1 MDSSAYIWTNND
13 LHKNVDSN
21 GFGANPHESILR
33 VDAVM
38 ALLSDEVIAQR
49 ARRGESSR
57 LSNVSS
63 RLTHAET
70 ERLDSL
76 AERRGL
82 QRGEFIRQ
90 LILNALAHDDS
101 AGGAGPVLTEIVGV
115 QLLLMNVLK
124 PVATGQPLTA
134 SAFDKIVSE
143 VHKLKQTV
151 ARKLVQ
157 EGE

>member
-1 MDSSAYIWTNND
+1 M
-13 LHKNVDSN
+13 
-21 GFGANPHESILR
+21 P
-33 VDAVM
+33 
-38 ALLSDEVIAQR
+38 LLSEEATARR
-49 ARRGESSR
+49 ARRRESSR

-63 RLTHAET
+63 RLTRAET
-70 ERLDSL
+70 ERLDAL

-90 LILNALAHDDS
+90 LILDALAHETTS
-101 AGGAGPVLTEIVGV
+101 GAGRVLTEIVGV

-124 PVATGQPLTA
+124 PVATSQPLTA

-143 VHKLKQTV
+143 VHKLKHSV
-151 ARKLVQ
+151 ARNLVQ